1 MRGTQCHWYDPLT
14 VGMRGWAGALALV
27 GATLVG
33 GCGPADDALLLEDWR
48 VAWVDAPAGTAAGAE
63 PVTLPAHLD
72 VPDEEG
78 TYVLRAEVAVPGR
91 WRGRDL
97 DLVVPRLPAR
107 FHAEV
112 EQHLFSRKLL
122 NNHYSL
128 QQIN

>member
-1 MRGTQCHWYDPLT
+1 
-14 VGMRGWAGALALV
+14 MRGWAGALALV

-78 TYVLRAEVAVPGR
+78 TY
-91 WRGRDL
+91 
-97 DLVVPRLPAR
+97 
-107 FHAEV
+107 
-112 EQHLFSRKLL
+112 
-122 NNHYSL
+122 
-128 QQIN
+128 